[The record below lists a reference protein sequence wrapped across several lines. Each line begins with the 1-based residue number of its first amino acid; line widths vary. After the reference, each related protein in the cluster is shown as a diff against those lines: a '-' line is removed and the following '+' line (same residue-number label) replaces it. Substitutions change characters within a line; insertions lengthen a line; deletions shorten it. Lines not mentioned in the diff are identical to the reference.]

1 MIETRAVMKLRQW
14 LGIVL
19 VSLLAH
25 SMNAETTEVPT
36 GIEGTVTVSPIHGG
50 PSRVGVADS
59 GPMANTVFEVGKD
72 GGIVTTFTTDE
83 AGKFRVPLPPG
94 RYSIKKQDAKKFP
107 RCGPFDV
114 EVTASGF
121 SKVTWGCDTGMR

>member
-1 MIETRAVMKLRQW
+1 MVETRAVTKLRQL

-19 VSLLAH
+19 VSLLVH
-25 SMNAETTEVPT
+25 SMNAETTEVPS

-59 GPMANTVFEVGKD
+59 RPMANSVFEIGKD
-72 GGIVTTFTTDE
+72 GAIVTTFTTDE

-94 RYSIKKQDAKKFP
+94 RYSIKKQDARKFP

-114 EVTASGF
+114 EVTAAGF
-121 SKVTWGCDTGMR
+121 NKVAWACDSGMR